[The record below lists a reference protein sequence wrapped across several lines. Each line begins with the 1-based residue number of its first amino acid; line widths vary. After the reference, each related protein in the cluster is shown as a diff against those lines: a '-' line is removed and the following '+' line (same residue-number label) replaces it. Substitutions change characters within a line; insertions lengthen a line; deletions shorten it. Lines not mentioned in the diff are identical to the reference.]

1 MAGADER
8 EGGEGELFGHFLCFW
23 VGLGA
28 LGQTTAGAGERWKRE
43 ERAIWAGPTLDPCV
57 SPAWGAS
64 PHLQVLI
71 TT

>member
-8 EGGEGELFGHFLCFW
+8 GGEGKLFGHSSTFCAF
-23 VGLGA
+23 GLGA
-28 LGQTTAGAGERWKRE
+28 LGQTTGAGERGWKRE